1 MAVQNVA
8 TTIPTDY
15 GIQAAEIERRRRM
28 AEELQKQSMTPLES
42 QAMAGGYVL
51 PVSKTAGLAK
61 MLQAYT
67 GGMGQQQAAQQQMA
81 LAAAMRGERS
91 QTIQQA
97 MEAMQGSP
105 ATAGSASPPDAMGG
119 GPAQPP
125 QAAVPGDA
133 GKGYSILASSQDPAL
148 AQYGATAG
156 FEEATRK
163 RKLAEMMGAFGL
175 APGGAAPTSA
185 NQPGIAEAPKPAG
198 DSVGGVPRS
207 IAMALLLTDPSGKS
221 LAAAQAKAAQESGK
235 LLNVRADSTVLRPGE
250 NGAPPTPL
258 FTAPGRGMQTN
269 WINNQPQISM
279 VPGANAAMGAQAQ
292 ATAAGTQAGQAPYQ
306 PSVVQTEGAP
316 TLMTREQQI
325 QAATGQAMPQPGMPQ
340 RPPQMAPQAASQTPG
355 IVQPPVPG
363 GYAGLQQA
371 DPAARA
377 QGISLQS
384 RENLQTG
391 NGLPSPASVL
401 GPQQTPGLRLQDQGA
416 GAQQK
421 SYGTERGQLEAA
433 KPQAAIQAR
442 TVLAAVDRLTNV
454 ANELENH
461 PGLKDITGKIDQ
473 YSTLDVMPQTRAA
486 RALQG
491 SLVKQAAVNT
501 LQSMRDASKTGGAV
515 GAVTEKEWPILEQQ
529 LAALDGAQ
537 SPRDYKIALKNLQN
551 QMKGAMGR
559 IKSAYS
565 ETYGSDLQYEPIPY
579 ARQGRATDQNSRNP
593 PSDRREAPRETNGR
607 IVVNF

>member
-1 MAVQNVA
+1 MPITNVS
-8 TTIPTDY
+8 TTALPTDY
-15 GIQAAEIERRRRM
+15 GIQAQEIERRRKL
-28 AEELQKQSMTPLES
+28 AEAMQAQSMQPLATNET
-42 QAMAGGYVL
+42 AGGYVL

-61 MLQAYT
+61 MLQAYA
-67 GGMGQQQAAQQQMA
+67 GNEGQRKATEQQMQ
-81 LAAAMRGERS
+81 LAAAMRGDRQ
-91 QTIQQA
+91 QTIQEA
-97 MEAMQGSP
+97 MAAMQGTP
-105 ATAGSASPPDAMGG
+105 ATQGSASPTDELGG

-133 GKGYSILASSQDPAL
+133 GRGYSILAGSQDPAL
-148 AQYGATAG
+148 SQYGATAG

-175 APGGAAPTSA
+175 NPGAAGGGAQSGPTSA
-185 NQPGIAEAPKPAG
+185 PGTTVAASKDDI
-198 DSVGGVPRS
+198 GGVPRQ
-207 IAMALLLTDPSGKS
+207 IAMALLITDPSGKS
-221 LAAAQAKAAQESGK
+221 LAAAQAKAAASASTPM
-235 LLNVRADSTVLRPGE
+235 NVRPGGTVYVPGQ
-250 NGAPPTPL
+250 GPQ
-258 FTAPGRGMQTN
+258 FTAPNGAMQTT
-269 WINNQPQISM
+269 WQGGQPQVGT
-279 VPGANAAMGAQAQ
+279 VPGALPAMGAQAQ
-292 ATAAGTQAGQAPYQ
+292 AQAAGTQAGQAPYQ

-325 QAATGQAMPQPGMPQ
+325 QAATGKPMPQAGMPQ
-340 RPPQMAPQAASQTPG
+340 QAPQMAPQPPPQTQG

-363 GYAGLQQA
+363 GYSGLQQA
-371 DPAARA
+371 NAAARA
-377 QGISLQS
+377 QGLNLQS

-391 NGLPSPASVL
+391 NGLPSPAAVL
-401 GPQQTPGLRLQDQGA
+401 GQPQTPGLRLQDQGA

-421 SYGTERGQLEAA
+421 SFGTERGQLEAA
-433 KPQAAIQAR
+433 KPQAAIQGR
-442 TVLAAVDRLTNV
+442 TILASIDRLNSV

-473 YSTLDVMPQTRAA
+473 YSALDVMPQTRAA

-537 SPRDYKIALKNLQN
+537 SPKDYKVALQNLQN

-565 ETYGSDLQYEPIPY
+565 ETYGSALDYEPIPY

-593 PSDRREAPRETNGR
+593 PSDRRQEPRESGGR